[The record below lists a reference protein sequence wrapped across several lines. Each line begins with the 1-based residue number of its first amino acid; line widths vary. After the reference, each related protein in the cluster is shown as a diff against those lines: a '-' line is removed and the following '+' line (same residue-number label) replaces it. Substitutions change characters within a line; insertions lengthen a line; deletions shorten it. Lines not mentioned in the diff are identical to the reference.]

1 MFGVVDPLL
10 HRKEYGDTPPETVK
24 LIDDVESP
32 KHTVSLII
40 VEDNGNW
47 GSVILNNIIVSQR
60 LISVTVQVYVPTDN
74 PVAVA
79 VVCIGIV
86 FHT

>member
-1 MFGVVDPLL
+1 M
-10 HRKEYGDTPPETVK
+10 
-24 LIDDVESP
+24 
-32 KHTVSLII
+32 
-40 VEDNGNW
+40 
-47 GSVILNNIIVSQR
+47 LNNIIVSQR